1 MVQEIVY
8 RCNDFNAPL
17 HATTF
22 NALGYNKIQKSVNSV
37 YEHIIRKNNITKIIT
52 NYYIKFDFVGEGLG
66 HSLTFERYG
75 EDKPAIYIKD
85 IDDVQDSL
93 HLTNKKTR
101 YLGKIKIGLDYSK
114 QELHGINLFYDTIKY
129 GDIYDY

>member
-1 MVQEIVY
+1 MY

-114 QELHGINLFYDTIKY
+114 QELHGINLFYGTIKY